1 MIYHRT
7 ANSLLTVCLTPGDKP
22 TFCIFLCAYLCVLC
36 IAIPKKSVVIHR
48 FHAALDNCATV
59 ACCAA
64 DMAVIATRP
73 KLVRR

>member
-1 MIYHRT
+1 M
-7 ANSLLTVCLTPGDKP
+7 TPPGP
-22 TFCIFLCAYLCVLC
+22 LAEPYIGLLCAYLRALC
-36 IAIPKKSVVIHR
+36 IAIPKKFVVVHK

-73 KLVRR
+73 KSVRR